1 MNKTKGRTVICHFR
15 TNTTKTENMLG
26 EHLSKRKDKKKLVV
40 ILAITLLVLL
50 AGILLF
56 TIGV

>member
-1 MNKTKGRTVICHFR
+1 
-15 TNTTKTENMLG
+15 MLG

-40 ILAITLLVLL
+40 ILGITLLVLL

-56 TIGV
+56 TFGL